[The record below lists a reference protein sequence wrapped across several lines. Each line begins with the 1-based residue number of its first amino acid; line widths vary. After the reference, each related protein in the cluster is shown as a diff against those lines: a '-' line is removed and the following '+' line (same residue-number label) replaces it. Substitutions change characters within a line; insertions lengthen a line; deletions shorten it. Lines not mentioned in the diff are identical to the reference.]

1 MAFNRDNRS
10 GGRQS
15 GGGRDFGRRSF
26 GGDRGG
32 SYGSGDREMFKAT
45 CSNCGR
51 ECEVPFKPTGSKPVY
66 CNDCFRTM
74 GRNDSGQGRSDDRG
88 PRRSFDRPSDRPA
101 ERSAP
106 QSQYKEQFDAL
117 NAKLDKILRLLNP
130 EVPSVEMPVT
140 ENAEPVVKKV
150 RAKKKAVVEA
160 EVPVEEAPIE

>member
-32 SYGSGDREMFKAT
+32 FRGGDREMFQTT

-51 ECEVPFKPTGSKPVY
+51 ACEVPFKPTGSKPVY
-66 CNDCFRTM
+66 CNDCFKTM
-74 GRNDSGQGRSDDRG
+74 GRSDSGQGRSDDRG
-88 PRRSFDRPSDRPA
+88 PRRSFDRPTDRGT
-101 ERSAP
+101 SQP
-106 QSQYKEQFDAL
+106 QNKEQFDAL

-130 EVPSVEMPVT
+130 EFPSAEMPVT

-150 RAKKKAVVEA
+150 RAKKKVAVEA
-160 EVPVEEAPIE
+160 EVPVEESPIE